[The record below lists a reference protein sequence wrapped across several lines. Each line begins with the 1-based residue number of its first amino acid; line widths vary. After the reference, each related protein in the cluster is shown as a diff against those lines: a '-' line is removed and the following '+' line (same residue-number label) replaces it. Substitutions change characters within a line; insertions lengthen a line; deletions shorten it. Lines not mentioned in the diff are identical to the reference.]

1 MAAAKL
7 PKAAKLLKTMETY
20 SEEYVN
26 QFKHRSTHK

>member
-7 PKAAKLLKTMETY
+7 PKTMETY

-26 QFKHRSTHK
+26 QFKHRSTHKQQD